1 MGKFM
6 VKDVFY
12 NKVEII
18 ERCLIRVE
26 EVYNQDPE
34 NLKDYT
40 KQDSINCKFGQ
51 KKSSYGS

>member
-1 MGKFM
+1 M